1 MHSVSL
7 MSITVRVVNR
17 IDSDLA
23 SMSILSE
30 CGSYVSFFLQVP
42 HQDVVELMK
51 QPVQPLSGYGG
62 DNLHLSDLKLS
73 VPRYVNTKDM
83 PSVSCILF
91 LHVSLRS
98 KFFSLWRLRVC
109 TCIY

>member
-1 MHSVSL
+1 
-7 MSITVRVVNR
+7 MSITVRV
-17 IDSDLA
+17 DSDLA
-23 SMSILSE
+23 STSIFSE
-30 CGSYVSFFLQVP
+30 CGSYVSFLLQVP

-83 PSVSCILF
+83 PSVSYISFFSCIFEELFF
-91 LHVSLRS
+91 LHYGVLEFVYTR
-98 KFFSLWRLRVC
+98 
-109 TCIY
+109 

>member
-17 IDSDLA
+17 TDSDLA
-23 SMSILSE
+23 SISILSE

-83 PSVSCILF
+83 PSVNCILF
-91 LHVSLRS
+91 FHVSLR
-98 KFFSLWRLRVC
+98 
-109 TCIY
+109 T